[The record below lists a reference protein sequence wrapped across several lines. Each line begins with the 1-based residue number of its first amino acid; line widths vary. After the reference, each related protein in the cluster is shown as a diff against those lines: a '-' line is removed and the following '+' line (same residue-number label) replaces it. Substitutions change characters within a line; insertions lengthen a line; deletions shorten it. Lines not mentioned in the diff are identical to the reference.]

1 MNEKKCY
8 HKIKGGDQV
17 SDTKLTTDEARK
29 LVEMIKR
36 SLVTEVKF
44 PDRGGKIKFD
54 VIGDTKKDVFTI
66 DIYRGKINP
75 YKYDMGALIKKNGTM
90 LLQLHISPSNVHTNP
105 DGQKIVGNHW
115 HVYTEEYG
123 RAFAFPAEDISADEF
138 VDNTISFLTK
148 FNVVE
153 QPNVLFQLELL

>member
-1 MNEKKCY
+1 M
-8 HKIKGGDQV
+8 

-66 DIYRGKINP
+66 GIYRGKINP

-115 HVYTEEYG
+115 HIYTEEYG
-123 RAFAFPAEDISADEF
+123 RAFAVPAEDISADEF
-138 VDNTISFLTK
+138 VDNTISFCGYP
-148 FNVVE
+148 F
-153 QPNVLFQLELL
+153 